1 LAKQLLL
8 MRHAK
13 SSHDDSSLSDFDR
26 PLNKRGIAD
35 VPKMAGWLNEHD
47 LVPDII
53 ISSSAARAKA
63 TAKSLAENLGA
74 ATSEIEFH
82 EDLYL
87 APPMNYREIMSRLSA
102 QFERPIFIGHNPGME
117 ELVQTLGGKYQVM
130 PTSAIAVFDVDTHDW
145 STTASDV
152 SAIRLTSVY
161 RPKEIFT

>member
-1 LAKQLLL
+1 

-26 PLNKRGIAD
+26 PLNKRGISD
-35 VPKMAGWLNEHD
+35 VPKMAGWLKEHH
-47 LVPDII
+47 LVPDIV

-74 ATSEIEFH
+74 ATSEIDFH

-102 QFERPIFIGHNPGME
+102 EYERPVFIGHNPGME
-117 ELVQTLGGKYQVM
+117 DLVQGLGGKYQVM
-130 PTSAIAVFDVDTHDW
+130 PTSAIAVFDVATEDW
-145 STTASDV
+145 SSTASDV
-152 SAIRLTSVY
+152 SAFTLKAVY
-161 RPKEIFT
+161 RPKEIFV